1 MTQQGSQ
8 KKIDMNKNKT
18 FKLIVLIGIIGNIL
32 VGVSYLFTTGSYW
45 MAVTHIAAG
54 IIFVPLFFDGDK
66 DENDDNDDDK
76 KEILL
81 G

>member
-8 KKIDMNKNKT
+8 NKIDMNKNKT

-32 VGVSYLFTTGSYW
+32 VGISYLFTTGSYW

-54 IIFVPLFFDGDK
+54 IIFIPLFFDDDTGE
-66 DENDDNDDDK
+66 DEEDDDDK

>member
-8 KKIDMNKNKT
+8 KKIDMNKNKI
-18 FKLIVLIGIIGNIL
+18 FKSIVLIGVIGNIL
-32 VGVSYLFTTGSYW
+32 VGISYLCVTGSYW
-45 MAVTHIAAG
+45 MAVAHISAG
-54 IIFVPLFFDGDK
+54 VIFIPLFFDDDTGK
-66 DENDDNDDDK
+66 DEDDDDDK

>member
-1 MTQQGSQ
+1 
-8 KKIDMNKNKT
+8 MNKNKT

-32 VGVSYLFTTGSYW
+32 VGISYLFTTGNYW
-45 MAVTHIAAG
+45 MAVTHIASG
-54 IIFVPLFFDGDK
+54 IIFIPLFFDDDK
-66 DENDDNDDDK
+66 DEDDDNDNDK

>member
-8 KKIDMNKNKT
+8 NKIDMNKNKT

-32 VGVSYLFTTGSYW
+32 VGISYLFTTGNYR

-54 IIFVPLFFDGDK
+54 IIFVPLFFDDDK

-76 KEILL
+76 KKILL